1 MVLVLTGPVHGGKTS
16 LLARSLPAWRARGLV
31 CHGFLSPA
39 ASDGSG
45 DGYDLLEIGPDLRRP
60 FLRTRGEA
68 AAERVGPF
76 VFVPESLD
84 RARAILLAAPPDGLL
99 VVDEVG
105 PLELEGGGLWPAL
118 RDALAGRRGPS
129 LLVVRAAIL
138 DEVAARLIPA
148 PPIVVDVRD
157 PDAGALLERHL
168 FGAPGPA

>member
-16 LLARSLPAWRARGLV
+16 LLARALPSWRDRGLA

-39 ASDGSG
+39 ASDGAG
-45 DGYDLLEIGPDLRRP
+45 DGYDLLEIGPGARRP
-60 FLRTRGEA
+60 YLRTRGGA

-76 VFVPESLD
+76 AFMPGSLD
-84 RARAILLAAPPDGLL
+84 KAGAILHAAPPDGLL

-138 DEVAARLIPA
+138 DEVAARLIPG

-157 PDAGALLERHL
+157 PDARLLLEGHL